1 MIKESDLFDID
12 LKYAIVCSTEHL
24 VGVGSSNGLV
34 LNKQNGDLI
43 PLHIYAS
50 VSFNGSIAHV
60 QYQFTK
66 VATISAE

>member
-1 MIKESDLFDID
+1 MIKELDLFDID
-12 LKYAIVCSTEHL
+12 LKFAKDCSTEL
-24 VGVGSSNGLV
+24 KVGVGSRNGLV

-66 VATISAE
+66 VTTISAE